1 MTFWRPKLG
10 GPMAH
15 RQLEGRIFNHKGTS
29 YLVMSDNDWRG
40 KWLQVKRVDAGREVV
55 TMSLDT
61 VLQCVRGGGMTHP
74 NHA

>member
-1 MTFWRPKLG
+1 
-10 GPMAH
+10 MAH
-15 RQLEGRIFNHKGTS
+15 RQLEGRIFSHQGTS

-40 KWLQVKRVDAGREVV
+40 KSLQVKRVDDGREVV

-61 VLQCVRGGGMTHP
+61 VLQCVRGGPVTQP